1 MGGGKGGSKAPPPID
16 PGKSM
21 GEYLFGKGFS
31 SQYQGITDPLLQ
43 ERLIGA
49 ERTYRPQYTA
59 LELADIG
66 VMARGLEAGAEN
78 PEYARL
84 EAELAGLQAGQ
95 EVQGSR
101 TKADLEAQ
109 AQKLYPNRRAKL
121 SGRQSQSS
129 RQNRTRYNK
138 GQAAKRAAFIKAI
151 GDPGQ
156 DRAARIAQIETQMQ
170 GMSPTLDAT
179 PGLFDLLEEQS
190 TRAGAL
196 QRKELEL
203 QRASD
208 VGALQEFAPQ
218 VVDAY
223 RAADP
228 YSTALADEAT
238 ARAMDPRL
246 MEKGQALLNA
256 KMQAASAAE
265 SALQSSGLKNINAIR
280 ESASAAESSLQSSGL
295 DNVNAKREAASAAE
309 QELNKLGMSL
319 SDLSPTE
326 QEAILSGRGMEFAA
340 STGELTALEK
350 RRAQQSS
357 RQASVS
363 RGRGMDQSAIYGEM
377 EARMAEE
384 LNKQE
389 REISLGAS
397 LLGQQADMRLSRLGQ
412 GANILAQAEDM
423 DAQRRAEQLQRQQ
436 FGAGLLTQSEAMNA
450 QRRAEQLQRQQFGSD
465 QLRTSESIA
474 AQKRAEQ
481 LQRIQLGSGLIGQAD
496 QQLQGA
502 FGMNRQLAGDVGMT
516 LLGRTSSSI
525 GLGGQMLGQAQ
536 QGAAGPMGPQLFDP
550 NVGINMAL
558 QQRGQDVTFQGM
570 QAQAKAAG
578 QAGAM
583 EAAGSVA
590 SAALP
595 LMFCWVAREVYGIES
610 SKWLQFRKWMLNDSP
625 SWFRKL
631 YIKYGERFAKFIS
644 NKPRI
649 KSIIRNWMNTK
660 IK

>member
-1 MGGGKGGSKAPPPID
+1 MGGGKGRSEAPPPID

-31 SQYQGITDPLLQ
+31 GQYQGITDPRLQ
-43 ERLIGA
+43 ERLISA

-66 VMARGLEAGAEN
+66 VMARGIEGGAEN

-84 EAELAGLQAGQ
+84 QAELAGLQAGQ
-95 EVQGSR
+95 EVRGSR
-101 TKADLEAQ
+101 TKADIEAE
-109 AQKLYPNRRAKL
+109 ALKLYPNRKS
-121 SGRQSQSS
+121 SGRPSRGSS
-129 RQNRTRYNK
+129 
-138 GQAAKRAAFIKAI
+138 AKRRQYNQEQAKKREAFISSI

-170 GMSPTLDAT
+170 GMSPTLEGT

-190 TRAGAL
+190 TRAG
-196 QRKELEL
+196 EL
-203 QRASD
+203 QREQLQLQRESD

-218 VVDAY
+218 VVEAY
-223 RAADP
+223 READP
-228 YSTALADEAT
+228 YSTGLAEQQT
-238 ARAMDPRL
+238 AMAEDLYQRAQGLTPEQQRL
-246 MEKGQALLNA
+246 VDQQAL
-256 KMQAASAAE
+256 
-265 SALQSSGLKNINAIR
+265 
-280 ESASAAESSLQSSGL
+280 
-295 DNVNAKREAASAAE
+295 
-309 QELNKLGMSL
+309 GMA
-319 SDLSPTE
+319 
-326 QEAILSGRGMEFAA
+326 QRQGRV
-340 STGELTALEK
+340 T
-350 RRAQQSS
+350 
-357 RQASVS
+357 
-363 RGRGMDQSAIYGEM
+363 DQSAVAG
-377 EARMAEE
+377 
-384 LNKQE
+384 Q
-389 REISLGAS
+389 
-397 LLGQQADMRLSRLGQ
+397 LLGR
-412 GANILAQAEDM
+412 
-423 DAQRRAEQLQRQQ
+423 EQYL
-436 FGAGLLTQSEAMNA
+436 
-450 QRRAEQLQRQQFGSD
+450 
-465 QLRTSESIA
+465 
-474 AQKRAEQ
+474 
-481 LQRIQLGSGLIGQAD
+481 SGLRGQAAGMG
-496 QQLQGA
+496 QQA

-516 LLGRTSSSI
+516 LLGRPSSSI

-649 KSIIRNWMNTK
+649 KSIIRKWMNTK